1 MSFRN
6 YLFSKNVSRGGDY
19 LNENKNNLDKIEKYA
34 LRIRKE
40 IEDITYELDEKA
52 RKFRTTYLEVFDKMF
67 SIYGISSGLIE
78 DKPKDKEKVDDLLDT
93 IKNIYEPDLVKKEK
107 QLSQLDI
114 NSTIEKLTELQKIH
128 NELVEK
134 LSTNY
139 RKLGLKFPLKPKA
152 DW

>member
-6 YLFSKNVSRGGDY
+6 YLFSKNVSGGLN

-40 IEDITYELDEKA
+40 IGDITYELDDKA

-78 DKPKDKEKVDDLLDT
+78 DKPKEKERVDDLIDT
-93 IKNIYEPDLVKKEK
+93 IKNLYEPELVKKEK
-107 QLSQLDI
+107 QLSQIDI
-114 NSTIEKLTELQKIH
+114 NSTIEKLTELQKLH
-128 NELVEK
+128 NEFVEK
-134 LSTNY
+134 ISTNY
-139 RKLGLKFPLKPKA
+139 RKLGLKFPLKSKF

>member
-6 YLFSKNVSRGGDY
+6 YLFSKNVSGGLN

-40 IEDITYELDEKA
+40 SEDITYELDEKA

-78 DKPKDKEKVDDLLDT
+78 DKPKEK
-93 IKNIYEPDLVKKEK
+93 
-107 QLSQLDI
+107 
-114 NSTIEKLTELQKIH
+114 
-128 NELVEK
+128 
-134 LSTNY
+134 
-139 RKLGLKFPLKPKA
+139 
-152 DW
+152 

>member
-6 YLFSKNVSRGGDY
+6 YLFSKNVSGGLY
-19 LNENKNNLDKIEKYA
+19 LNENNLDKIEKYA

-40 IEDITYELDEKA
+40 IEDITNELDDKA

-78 DKPKDKEKVDDLLDT
+78 DKPKDKERVDDLLDT
-93 IKNIYEPDLVKKEK
+93 IKNIHEPELVKKEQK
-107 QLSQLDI
+107 LNQIDI
-114 NSTIEKLTELQKIH
+114 NSTIERLSELKKLH
-128 NELVEK
+128 NEMIEK

-139 RKLGLKFPLKPKA
+139 RKLGLKFPLKPKF

>member
-6 YLFSKNVSRGGDY
+6 YLFSKNVSGGLY

-40 IEDITYELDEKA
+40 IGDITNELDDKA

-78 DKPKDKEKVDDLLDT
+78 DKPKEKEKVDDLLDT
-93 IKNIYEPDLVKKEK
+93 IKNIHEPELVKKEK
-107 QLSQLDI
+107 QLSQIDI
-114 NSTIEKLTELQKIH
+114 NSTIEKLTELQKLH
-128 NELVEK
+128 NEFVEK
-134 LSTNY
+134 ISTNY
-139 RKLGLKFPLKPKA
+139 RKLGLKFPLKSKF

>member
-6 YLFSKNVSRGGDY
+6 YLFSKNVSGGY
-19 LNENKNNLDKIEKYA
+19 LNENNLDKIEKNA

-67 SIYGISSGLIE
+67 SIYGISTGLIE
-78 DKPKDKEKVDDLLDT
+78 NKPKDKEKVDDLLDT
-93 IKNIYEPDLVKKEK
+93 IKNIHEPELVKKEQK
-107 QLSQLDI
+107 LNQIDI
-114 NSTIEKLTELQKIH
+114 NSTIERLSELKKLH
-128 NELVEK
+128 NEIIEK

-139 RKLGLKFPLKPKA
+139 RKLGLKLPLKSKF

>member
-6 YLFSKNVSRGGDY
+6 YLFSKNVSGGLN

-40 IEDITYELDEKA
+40 IEDITYELDDKA
-52 RKFRTTYLEVFDKMF
+52 RKFRTTYLGVFDKMF

-78 DKPKDKEKVDDLLDT
+78 DKPKEKEKVDDLLDT
-93 IKNIYEPDLVKKEK
+93 IKNIYEPELVKKEK
-107 QLSQLDI
+107 QLSQIDI
-114 NSTIEKLTELQKIH
+114 NSTIEKLTELQKLH
-128 NELVEK
+128 NEFVEK
-134 LSTNY
+134 ISINY
-139 RKLGLKFPLKPKA
+139 RKLGLKFPLKSKF

>member
-6 YLFSKNVSRGGDY
+6 YLFSKNVSGGLN

-40 IEDITYELDEKA
+40 IGDITYELDDKA

-78 DKPKDKEKVDDLLDT
+78 DKPKEKERVDDLIDT
-93 IKNIYEPDLVKKEK
+93 IKNLYEPELVKKEK
-107 QLSQLDI
+107 QLSQIDI
-114 NSTIEKLTELQKIH
+114 NSTIEKLTELQKLH
-128 NELVEK
+128 NEFVEK
-134 LSTNY
+134 ISINY
-139 RKLGLKFPLKPKA
+139 RKLGLKFPLKSKF

>member
-6 YLFSKNVSRGGDY
+6 YLFSKNVSGGLY

-40 IEDITYELDEKA
+40 IGDITNELDDKA

-78 DKPKDKEKVDDLLDT
+78 DKPKEKEKVDDLLDT
-93 IKNIYEPDLVKKEK
+93 IKNIHEPELVKKEK
-107 QLSQLDI
+107 QLSQIDI
-114 NSTIEKLTELQKIH
+114 NSTIEKLTELQKLH
-128 NELVEK
+128 NEFVEK
-134 LSTNY
+134 LSINY
-139 RKLGLKFPLKPKA
+139 RKLGLKFPLKSKF

>member
-6 YLFSKNVSRGGDY
+6 YLFSKNVSRGDY

-40 IEDITYELDEKA
+40 IEDITYELDDKA
-52 RKFRTTYLEVFDKMF
+52 RKFRNTYLEVFDKMF

-93 IKNIYEPDLVKKEK
+93 IKTIYEPDLVKKEK

-134 LSTNY
+134 ISTNY

>member
-6 YLFSKNVSRGGDY
+6 YLFSKNVSRGGY

-40 IEDITYELDEKA
+40 IGDITYELDEKA

-78 DKPKDKEKVDDLLDT
+78 DKPKDKERVDDLLDT
-93 IKNIYEPDLVKKEK
+93 IKNIHEPELVKKEK
-107 QLSQLDI
+107 QLSQIDI

>member
-6 YLFSKNVSRGGDY
+6 YLFSKNVSGGLY

-34 LRIRKE
+34 IRIRKE
-40 IEDITYELDEKA
+40 IGDITNELDDKA

-78 DKPKDKEKVDDLLDT
+78 DKPKEKEKVDDLLDT
-93 IKNIYEPDLVKKEK
+93 IKNIHEPELVKKEK
-107 QLSQLDI
+107 QLSQIDI
-114 NSTIEKLTELQKIH
+114 NSTIEKLTELQKLH
-128 NELVEK
+128 NEFVEK
-134 LSTNY
+134 ISTNY
-139 RKLGLKFPLKPKA
+139 RKLGLKFPLKSKF

>member
-6 YLFSKNVSRGGDY
+6 YLFSKNVSGGLY
-19 LNENKNNLDKIEKYA
+19 LNENNLDKIEKYA

-40 IEDITYELDEKA
+40 IEDITNELDDKA

-78 DKPKDKEKVDDLLDT
+78 NKPKEKEKVDNLLDT
-93 IKNIYEPDLVKKEK
+93 IKNIHEPELVKKEK
-107 QLSQLDI
+107 QLSQIDI
-114 NSTIEKLTELQKIH
+114 NSTIEKLTELQKLH
-128 NELVEK
+128 NEFVEK
-134 LSTNY
+134 ISINY
-139 RKLGLKFPLKPKA
+139 KKLGLKFPLKSKF

>member
-6 YLFSKNVSRGGDY
+6 YLFSKNVSGGLY
-19 LNENKNNLDKIEKYA
+19 LNENNLDKIEKYA

-40 IEDITYELDEKA
+40 IEDITNELDDKA

-78 DKPKDKEKVDDLLDT
+78 NKPKEKEKVDNLLDT
-93 IKNIYEPDLVKKEK
+93 IKNIHEPELVKKEK
-107 QLSQLDI
+107 QLSQIDI
-114 NSTIEKLTELQKIH
+114 NTTIEKLTELQKLH
-128 NELVEK
+128 NEFVEK
-134 LSTNY
+134 ISINY
-139 RKLGLKFPLKPKA
+139 KKLGLKFPLKSKF

>member
-6 YLFSKNVSRGGDY
+6 YLFSKNVSGGLN

-40 IEDITYELDEKA
+40 IGDITYELDDKA

-78 DKPKDKEKVDDLLDT
+78 DKPKEKEKVDDLLDT
-93 IKNIYEPDLVKKEK
+93 IKNIYEPELVKKEK
-107 QLSQLDI
+107 QLSQIDI
-114 NSTIEKLTELQKIH
+114 NSTIEKLTELQKLH
-128 NELVEK
+128 NEFVEK
-134 LSTNY
+134 ISINY
-139 RKLGLKFPLKPKA
+139 RKLGLKFPLKSKF